1 MEQKKLFKSEMRGAR
16 KKYENL
22 HGEAMSRLAQ
32 NRRNLDPQ
40 LIRALYPFE
49 PKYFQQQTGTDIG
62 DLDVRF

>member
-1 MEQKKLFKSEMRGAR
+1 MFKSEMRGAR

-32 NRRNLDPQ
+32 NRRNLSFQ
-40 LIRALYPFE
+40 QNGAIYPFE
-49 PKYFQQQTGTDIG
+49 PTYFKQQTGTDIG